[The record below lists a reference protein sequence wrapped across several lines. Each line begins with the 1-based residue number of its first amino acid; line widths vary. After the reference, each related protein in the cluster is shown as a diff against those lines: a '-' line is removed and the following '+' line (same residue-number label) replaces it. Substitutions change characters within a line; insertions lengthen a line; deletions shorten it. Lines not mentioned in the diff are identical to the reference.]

1 MQVQVTEDQAGALRE
16 LAAERRV
23 SISEVVRGG
32 VDMVL
37 ESRLGASREERRRRA
52 LAVAGRFQGDGG
64 AVSEEHD
71 RYLAE
76 THLDW
81 RR

>member
-1 MQVQVTEDQAGALRE
+1 MQVQLTEAQAGALRE

-32 VDMVL
+32 VDMML
-37 ESRLGASREERRRRA
+37 ESRLGATWEERRRRA
-52 LAVAGRFQGDGG
+52 LRRRTLPGGGGG

-76 THLDW
+76 AHLDW
-81 RR
+81 PR